1 MRVGNRLNRKV
12 IRTVAKIPE
21 PFVTGHIRA
30 SVTSSMRAPRDPHP
44 HSLNGD
50 LAVFHIVAH
59 QPSGVLLLALPHRLS
74 FLRHFRMSPGFRYR
88 IVYPHVKPR
97 INRKAIHPPSTG
109 SLPTA
114 PPIYGHSDYS
124 WVWSYSVPKY
134 FFTLSCIPTVS
145 SRGDPPVA
153 VDHLRQ
159 SAVVEVGSS

>member
-44 HSLNGD
+44 HSFNGD

-88 IVYPHVKPR
+88 IVYPHVKHR
-97 INRKAIHPPSTG
+97 INRKAIHLPSTG

-114 PPIYGHSDYS
+114 PL
-124 WVWSYSVPKY
+124 
-134 FFTLSCIPTVS
+134 FTGILTILGCGATASRSTSSPCLASRRLAHEEILPWLSIIC
-145 SRGDPPVA
+145 GNPP
-153 VDHLRQ
+153 
-159 SAVVEVGSS
+159 